1 MTFILPEAIERYCVA
16 HSAPAS
22 ALAAKLEAFTVQNC
36 AASQML
42 TGAWEGALLGLL
54 VQISG
59 ARRALEIGTFTGYS
73 ALAIAEGLSPG
84 GTLISCEIDPKN
96 AEIARGYLDRTPAG
110 RKVTI
115 RVGAALETLKS
126 LEPPF
131 DFVFIDADKEN
142 YLHYYEESLRLLR
155 PGGLIVADNV
165 LWSGRVLDPKEVTDR
180 AIAAFN
186 DKAAGDA
193 RVECVMLPIRD
204 GVSLIRKR

>member
-1 MTFILPEAIERYCVA
+1 MTFILPEKIEHYCVA

-22 ALAAKLEAFTVQNC
+22 ALADKLEEYTRQNC
-36 AASQML
+36 TAPQML
-42 TGAWEGALLGLL
+42 TGAWEGALLRML
-54 VQISG
+54 VQITG

-84 GTLISCEIDPKN
+84 GTLITCEIDPKN
-96 AEIARGYLDRTPAG
+96 ADIARNHLDRTPHG

-115 RVGAALETLKS
+115 KLGPALATMQALA
-126 LEPPF
+126 PPF
-131 DFVFIDADKEN
+131 DFVFMDADKEN
-142 YLHYYEESLRLLR
+142 YGNYYEESLRLLR
-155 PGGLIVADNV
+155 PGGVIAADNV
-165 LWSGRVLDPKEVTDR
+165 LWSGRVLDPKEDTDR

-186 DKAAGDA
+186 DKVAADT

>member
-1 MTFILPEAIERYCVA
+1 MTFILPETIERYCAA
-16 HSAPAS
+16 HSTPAS
-22 ALAAKLEAFTVQNC
+22 ALAAKLEAFTAENC
-36 AASQML
+36 AAPQML
-42 TGAWEGALLGLL
+42 TGAWEGALLRLL
-54 VQISG
+54 VQITG

-96 AEIARGYLDRTPAG
+96 AEIARNYLDRTPDG

-115 RVGAALETLKS
+115 RVGPALDTLRS
-126 LEPPF
+126 LAPPF

-142 YLHYYEESLRLLR
+142 YSNYFEECLRLLR
-155 PGGLIVADNV
+155 PGALVAADNV
-165 LWSGRVLDPKEVTDR
+165 LWSGRVLDPKEASDR

-186 DKAAGDA
+186 DKVSGDA

>member
-1 MTFILPEAIERYCVA
+1 MTFILPENIERYCVA

-22 ALAAKLEAFTVQNC
+22 ALANKLEEYTTRNTTAP
-36 AASQML
+36 QML
-42 TGAWEGALLGLL
+42 TGAWEAALLRTL
-54 VQISG
+54 VQVTG

-84 GTLISCEIDPKN
+84 GTLITCEIDEKN
-96 AEIARGYLDRTPAG
+96 AKTARDFLDRTPHG

-115 RVGAALETLKS
+115 KLGAAMETLAA
-126 LEPPF
+126 LAPPL

-142 YLHYYEESLRLLR
+142 YLGYYEESLRLLR
-155 PGGLIVADNV
+155 PGGLIAADNV
-165 LWSGRVLDPKEVTDR
+165 LWSGRVLDPKETTDR
-180 AIAAFN
+180 TIAAFN
-186 DKAAGDA
+186 DKVAADA